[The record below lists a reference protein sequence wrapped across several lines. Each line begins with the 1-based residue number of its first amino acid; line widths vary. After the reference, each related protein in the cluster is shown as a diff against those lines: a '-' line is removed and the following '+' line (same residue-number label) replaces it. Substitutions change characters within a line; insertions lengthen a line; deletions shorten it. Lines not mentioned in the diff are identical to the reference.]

1 MNLGQIVAII
11 LSALLAVGYFLG
23 SVSNRKRGVEIAL
36 WMKRGLDKVIGEVSY
51 AKWMGGASTGAQMVV
66 AKANEPFR
74 RVETAFLLEAREV
87 APVWWYQRLK
97 GRRDAMVVHG
107 ALRSRP
113 RGKIASSLKGAPQAD
128 FEGEIRKFGNLHVLC
143 TPALC
148 KHAPLVR
155 FLEKYADDLRA
166 LSLQPKQPHLF
177 VKVNLPRIRSLPP
190 EEFWRDLSE
199 AFKLPNS

>member
-1 MNLGQIVAII
+1 VNIGQIIAIV

-36 WMKRGLDKVIGEVSY
+36 WMKRGLDKAIGEVSH
-51 AKWMGGASTGAQMVV
+51 AKWMGGASTGAQMAV

-74 RVETAFLLEAREV
+74 RVETAFLLEAREA

-97 GRRDAMVVHG
+97 GRRDAMVVH
-107 ALRSRP
+107 ATLRTRP
-113 RGKIASSLKGAPQAD
+113 RGKIVSSLKREPQAD
-128 FEGEIRKFGNLHVLC
+128 FEGEVRQFGNLYLRC
-143 TPALC
+143 TPDLC
-148 KHAPLVR
+148 KHAPLIR
-155 FLEKYADDLRA
+155 FLEKYADDLRE
-166 LSLQPKQPHLF
+166 LSLRPKQPHLF

-199 AFKLPNS
+199 AFKLTNS